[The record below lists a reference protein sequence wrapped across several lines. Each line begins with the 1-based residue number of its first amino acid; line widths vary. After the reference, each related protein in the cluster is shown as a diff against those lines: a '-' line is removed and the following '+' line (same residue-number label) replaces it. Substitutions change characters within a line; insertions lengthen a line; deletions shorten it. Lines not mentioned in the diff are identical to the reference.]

1 MVHVMLLAL
10 KNQMYRNGKK
20 REQGCPVSHVVS
32 FRYIQLKKYLHIC
45 ILKKW
50 QKKRCCYIAIS
61 YIVFLL
67 RVSQC

>member
-1 MVHVMLLAL
+1 MFLAL
-10 KNQMYRNGKK
+10 KNQTYMNGKK

-50 QKKRCCYIAIS
+50 QKKCCYTAIS

-67 RVSQC
+67 RVSQS